1 MAVRVY
7 RLLVNGPVADDWITT
22 HRARLQALAETA
34 GVTLVRLEPERSGPR
49 VAGEPSSLQIYRLAL
64 EGGES
69 GLGQMVGVLVAP
81 ELSQELG
88 LVQLSS

>member
-7 RLLVNGPVADDWITT
+7 RLLISGDASDNWASV
-22 HRARLQALAETA
+22 HRARLQALAEIA

-49 VAGEPSSLQIYRLAL
+49 AAGEPPSLQIYRLAL
-64 EGGES
+64 EGNES
-69 GLGQMVGVLVAP
+69 GLGRMVSALLALDV
-81 ELSQELG
+81 SQELG